1 MHIKA
6 SSPSTSSTRKT
17 MGAAVRLH
25 SDVVRKGFHL
35 LIQSIVYIVIYIARF
50 LLLVCDS
57 EQQKSA
63 KGPLISALN
72 SIAYDEDGF
81 QNQVK

>member
-1 MHIKA
+1 
-6 SSPSTSSTRKT
+6 

-35 LIQSIVYIVIYIARF
+35 LIQSIVYIVIYIYIARF

>member
-1 MHIKA
+1 
-6 SSPSTSSTRKT
+6 

-35 LIQSIVYIVIYIARF
+35 LIQSIGYIYILHGFFYLSAIQSNR
-50 LLLVCDS
+50 
-57 EQQKSA
+57 KSA